1 MALTAKKKLF
11 TEYYIATGNAT
22 QSAIKAG
29 YAERSARVTGSRLVR
44 DNDVLQYIDHLKAK
58 EAGTLPTYTDP
69 KQALI
74 DLMNNE
80 DKKIALAACT
90 ALLPYFHARLGEQ
103 GKKAAKREQAE
114 QATTGGRFA
123 TLDKQKIH

>member
-1 MALTAKKKLF
+1 MALTLKKKLF
-11 TEYYIATGNAT
+11 TEYYIKTGNAT
-22 QSAIKAG
+22 QSALIAG
-29 YAERSARVTGSRLVR
+29 YSKNGARVAGSRLIR
-44 DNDVLQYIDHLKAK
+44 DDDVLQYMDHLKAK

-80 DKKIALAACT
+80 DKKIALAAST

-123 TLDKQKIH
+123 TLNKQKVH